1 MKPAKIM
8 GNARPAKELR
18 DEVRRD
24 EIVAAARECVVRRG
38 FHAASMAEIAA
49 TAGMS
54 VGQIYRY
61 FVNKEA
67 IVHAIVER
75 IVAKRLQTVNQ
86 TAGRPGEARKITE
99 LLTADVPDDLRDDDI
114 LMLEVTAESTR
125 NPAVA
130 EIVRRADER
139 LRAECIAAF
148 DSDSPGLSADS
159 FAARLE
165 LMAVLFE
172 GTVLRRMTVRP
183 AQTKVLRDYYLAV
196 IELLLS
202 HDPQKSNSVDSP

>member
-1 MKPAKIM
+1 MKQSTVVKKT
-8 GNARPAKELR
+8 RLSKELR
-18 DEVRRD
+18 DEQRRG

-49 TAGMS
+49 TAHMS

-75 IVAKRLQTVNQ
+75 IVANRLKMLRD
-86 TAGRPGEARKITE
+86 TAGRPDEAHKIAG
-99 LLTADVPDDLRDDDI
+99 LLAAGIADEARDDDI

-130 EIVRRADER
+130 QIVKRADER
-139 LRAECIAAF
+139 LRTLAAATF
-148 DSDSPGLSADS
+148 ERGHPNLSPESV
-159 FAARLE
+159 AARLE
-165 LMAVLFE
+165 LLAVLFE
-172 GTVLRRMTVRP
+172 GTLLRRLTVRTGE
-183 AQTKVLRDYYLAV
+183 ALSLQDLYL
-196 IELLLS
+196 ELVERLLS
-202 HDPQKSNSVDSP
+202 

>member
-1 MKPAKIM
+1 VKQSTLANK
-8 GNARPAKELR
+8 ARLPKELR
-18 DEVRRD
+18 DERRRD

-49 TAGMS
+49 AARMS

-75 IVAKRLQTVNQ
+75 IVANRLRMLSDT
-86 TAGRPGEARKITE
+86 TGRPDEAEQIVEHLATGTSAE
-99 LLTADVPDDLRDDDI
+99 VRDDDI

-130 EIVRRADER
+130 EIVKRADER
-139 LRAECIAAF
+139 LRALALATF
-148 DSDSPGLSADS
+148 KRSHPNLPPQTV
-159 FAARLE
+159 AARVE
-165 LMAVLFE
+165 LLAVMIE
-172 GTVLRRMTVRP
+172 GTLLRRLTVR
-183 AQTKVLRDYYLAV
+183 AVETTNLRDVYLEI
-196 IELLLS
+196 IERLVS
-202 HDPQKSNSVDSP
+202 QEE